1 MRQTVPFSVGGNV
14 VGGRDLRLR
23 IDQIRLCTFSKLE
36 FSSHFTVPVLFY
48 LQSYPGILQVI
59 KCMYKDR
66 GFLHVCV
73 YMHVHM
79 YRHMRVYTPCAY
91 TCAYRDQGL
100 TAEDI
105 KCLKVLS

>member
-1 MRQTVPFSVGGNV
+1 MWGG
-14 VGGRDLRLR
+14 GDLRLR